1 MTVNEISERIKKTS
15 RYIKLNNES
24 RNLIKV
30 LNLEF

>member
-1 MTVNEISERIKKTS
+1 MTVNEVSEEKNQVDIS
-15 RYIKLNNES
+15 KLNNGS

>member
-1 MTVNEISERIKKTS
+1 MKFQKEKKSQVDIS
-15 RYIKLNNES
+15 KLNNES